1 MSDSPPRWAAT
12 TAQIQTWD
20 RGGGGRGFAPSG
32 IGRGFAKWGL
42 ASDGRYT
49 LVFNS
54 VQSGMIADLHHF
66 HGDREPD
73 PSFHLIADTDA
84 LMMISVWILLL
95 LSDANLRSLVYR
107 LSKPTF
113 SASMSQF

>member
-42 ASDGRYT
+42 ASDGRYIVQCLLT

-54 VQSGMIADLHHF
+54 VQSGMVADPHNF
-66 HGDREPD
+66 NVDSEPD
-73 PSFHLIADTDA
+73 PSFHLNADPDPIFHFNA
-84 LMMISVWILLL
+84 YQDRDPVQHQ
-95 LSDANLRSLVYR
+95 SDANL
-107 LSKPTF
+107 
-113 SASMSQF
+113 